1 MCQAP
6 FLPFL
11 HILFTA
17 FITIRRGRH
26 STVISMLQ
34 EVEEA
39 QKWLNHMGKWK
50 LHAPKGVAVAGHRAE
65 CFYEWSCVLMTEKRY
80 LL

>member
-1 MCQAP
+1 
-6 FLPFL
+6 
-11 HILFTA
+11 
-17 FITIRRGRH
+17 
-26 STVISMLQ
+26 MLQ